1 MFVFLMMRQFRLY
14 CAEKDIIKSEQFAKL
29 LLQSTPLDEQDVK
42 EYLQRLESRMQTQI
56 VSECTCY
63 VHKGHLYGL
72 RLRSLCVFFS
82 VHFTAHNSA
91 TMFPASRFR

>member
-14 CAEKDIIKSEQFAKL
+14 SAEKNIIKSEQFAKL

-56 VSECTCY
+56 VSECTCC
-63 VHKGHLYGL
+63 VHKGHFYGCAFEVCVCFVRCMSL
-72 RLRSLCVFFS
+72 RTIRPPCS
-82 VHFTAHNSA
+82 
-91 TMFPASRFR
+91 